1 MGASPFLCDVA
12 LGQYEVEQ
20 SHLLS
25 CTVVNRLK
33 KFLCLLK
40 ILENFGF
47 LRTPYML
54 DEDEFSTPY
63 MLDEDEF
70 SLLNVPNG
78 FSVKAKL

>member
-1 MGASPFLCDVA
+1 
-12 LGQYEVEQ
+12 
-20 SHLLS
+20 
-25 CTVVNRLK
+25 
-33 KFLCLLK
+33 
-40 ILENFGF
+40 
-47 LRTPYML
+47 ML